1 MSQYEKLLEELE
13 TMAKAMPGDDGADDD
28 KIQAAAAAANP
39 DADGDGKNDVTGDDL
54 NPEGGKGLGGR
65 QRKAG
70 DKRKNVRDAFR
81 NAVDRAIKQ
90 IEKYD
95 KPLAEH
101 LKAAIKISNEVAYR
115 PGMSITWDVR
125 PIVNG

>member
-1 MSQYEKLLEELE
+1 MSCSVVIAQRFVS
-13 TMAKAMPGDDGADDD
+13 GRS
-28 KIQAAAAAANP
+28 
-39 DADGDGKNDVTGDDL
+39 
-54 NPEGGKGLGGR
+54 PEH
-65 QRKAG
+65 
-70 DKRKNVRDAFR
+70 VRDAFR

-101 LKAAIKISNEVAYR
+101 LSTSIKRGDVVGYR
-115 PGMSITWDVR
+115 PESPITWDVR

>member
-1 MSQYEKLLEELE
+1 MTMIHQPSTARSWLFAPGDSEKKM
-13 TMAKAMPGDDGADDD
+13 TKAM
-28 KIQAAAAAANP
+28 
-39 DADGDGKNDVTGDDL
+39 
-54 NPEGGKGLGGR
+54 EGGKGLGGR

-101 LKAAIKISNEVAYR
+101 LKDTIKISNEVAYR
-115 PGMSITWDVR
+115 PGMPITWDVR